1 MSNRF
6 NNNFVAYY
14 TTPLSVCFI
23 PLNLYNSNITNMN
36 NLLAAVTGIPID
48 PYLSPGK
55 TVSSTFPTVGSLI
68 NVILKNSLTVIGLIM
83 LVLLIS
89 GGLMFIISAGSNDSK
104 KSAQAKSLITDAL
117 IGFAVVFLAFFII
130 QIIQAITG
138 LQILSPNL

>member
-1 MSNRF
+1 
-6 NNNFVAYY
+6 
-14 TTPLSVCFI
+14 
-23 PLNLYNSNITNMN
+23 MN
-36 NLLAAVTGIPID
+36 NLLAAVTGVSID
-48 PYLSPGK
+48 PYLSSGH
-55 TVSSTFPTVGSLI
+55 TVSTTFPTIGSLI

-130 QIIQAITG
+130 QIIQVITG
-138 LQILSPNL
+138 LQILNSSL